1 MIAYFIALGIGLH
14 NLGEGLAVGT
24 AYSLGNI
31 ALGSL
36 LVVGFAV
43 HNTTEGL
50 AIVTPVSRDRPKLRH
65 LILLGSLAGVPT
77 IAGAWIGGLTFY
89 PELSTLFLA
98 MGAGA
103 ILQVIYQIGKLM
115 LKDSGEKEFG
125 YFVAGGLIS
134 GLVIMYLTGLL
145 VVTS

>member
-1 MIAYFIALGIGLH
+1 
-14 NLGEGLAVGT
+14 
-24 AYSLGNI
+24 
-31 ALGSL
+31 
-36 LVVGFAV
+36 
-43 HNTTEGL
+43 
-50 AIVTPVSRDRPKLRH
+50 
-65 LILLGSLAGVPT
+65 
-77 IAGAWIGGLTFY
+77 
-89 PELSTLFLA
+89 

>member
-1 MIAYFIALGIGLH
+1 MPDLSEVL
-14 NLGEGLAVGT
+14 
-24 AYSLGNI
+24 
-31 ALGSL
+31 
-36 LVVGFAV
+36 
-43 HNTTEGL
+43 
-50 AIVTPVSRDRPKLRH
+50 VTPVSRDKPKLRH
-65 LILLGSLAGVPT
+65 LILLGGLAGVPT

-103 ILQVIYQIGKLM
+103 IFQVIYQIGKLM
-115 LKDSGEKEFG
+115 LKDSGEKKFASLA
-125 YFVAGGLIS
+125 AGGLIA